1 MAGWPGSYF
10 QVIYPMGASAG
21 TGTAP
26 ETPPPVMG
34 GAPGVA
40 AMPAGATGAVPI
52 TPAPVV
58 MVSGPP
64 VGSVPAAAAGSGDG
78 TVPGPTVGSAGGTIP
93 GPTVGTV
100 PAAAVGSTGGTV
112 PSPTVGTVPAAA
124 VGSAGGTAP
133 GPIVMIVPAAAAGS
147 GGGTVPVSVPVTGQA
162 VSAQRGPPL
171 PVNTPAG
178 PVVEKS
184 PPVKLMPRPVE
195 VPEPKAETRVMA
207 KPMPKYVQLDPP
219 AKAKQVQEPPAKA
232 ARVPGPKQPQGPPPG
247 TAPRGSVALGSGK
260 SSPCSFTQNLL
271 LGDQG
276 QQQMSQ
282 QLGMQLIHTMVRLTN
297 AIDTLSGEMRRTREH
312 SQPST
317 PLAALPPP
325 PITTAAQRRRYEEQL
340 EGQQRK
346 ERRTYERAD
355 QQDQYDDDNDT
366 WDRGESSGRRS
377 DRDGQDDSWGE
388 WYYRKDWKR

>member
-34 GAPGVA
+34 GTPGVA

-78 TVPGPTVGSAGGTIP
+78 TVPGPIVGSAGGTVP

-100 PAAAVGSTGGTV
+100 PAAAAVGSTGGTV
-112 PSPTVGTVPAAA
+112 PSPTVGTVPA
-124 VGSAGGTAP
+124 
-133 GPIVMIVPAAAAGS
+133 AAAAGS

-195 VPEPKAETRVMA
+195 VPE
-207 KPMPKYVQLDPP
+207 
-219 AKAKQVQEPPAKA
+219 
-232 ARVPGPKQPQGPPPG
+232 
-247 TAPRGSVALGSGK
+247 
-260 SSPCSFTQNLL
+260 
-271 LGDQG
+271 
-276 QQQMSQ
+276 
-282 QLGMQLIHTMVRLTN
+282 
-297 AIDTLSGEMRRTREH
+297 
-312 SQPST
+312 
-317 PLAALPPP
+317 
-325 PITTAAQRRRYEEQL
+325 
-340 EGQQRK
+340 
-346 ERRTYERAD
+346 
-355 QQDQYDDDNDT
+355 
-366 WDRGESSGRRS
+366 
-377 DRDGQDDSWGE
+377 
-388 WYYRKDWKR
+388 